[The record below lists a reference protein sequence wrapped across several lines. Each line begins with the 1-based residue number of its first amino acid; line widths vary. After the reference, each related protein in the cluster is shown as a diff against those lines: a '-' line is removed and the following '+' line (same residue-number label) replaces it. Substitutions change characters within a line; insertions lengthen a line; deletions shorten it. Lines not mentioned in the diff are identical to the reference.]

1 MSCAGLAAQDRRSPA
16 GAAVRLV
23 EISAA
28 ASGRDDFG
36 LRLAGFRRLAN
47 LGPLALAIRE
57 EPDVRSALDEPW
69 KIMHNCA

>member
-1 MSCAGLAAQDRRSPA
+1 
-16 GAAVRLV
+16 V